1 LLARQAG
8 VVLEGSNNSSGT
20 GAGTRYSPFDL
31 PTLSITT
38 PNNPN
43 DDSDD
48 EKTAD

>member
-20 GAGTRYSPFDL
+20 GTRYSPFDH

-38 PNNPN
+38 TKGPKDP
-43 DDSDD
+43 DE